1 VASAQKFQSIYDVDV
16 EKGISYPQGERE
28 SKREVGVRVVE
39 GASKEKGEEKSLS
52 SIDYTVQR
60 LAIKEQ

>member
-1 VASAQKFQSIYDVDV
+1 MS
-16 EKGISYPQGERE
+16 KGILYPQGERERE